1 MAEAFERHIDK
12 DAVEKATRELLIAL
26 GDNPEREGL
35 VETPKRVAKFF
46 DEVMQGML
54 YTNHEIA
61 QLYNK
66 TFVSS
71 SDGLVVEKDIPIF
84 SWCEHHI
91 ALMYDMNV
99 SIAYLPHGR
108 VIGLSKM
115 ARVAEMCGHRLQL
128 QERLTQDIYDVMSE
142 ILGNQD
148 VAVFVTGKHSCM
160 TARGIKKPNAF
171 TTTNVLGGAF
181 KTNPTLRAEVIA
193 ALK

>member
-1 MAEAFERHIDK
+1 MDDRHIDK
-12 DAVEKATRELLIAL
+12 DRVERATRELIVAL
-26 GDNPEREGL
+26 YDDPTREGL

-61 QLYNK
+61 EMYGK
-66 TFVSS
+66 TFLSD

-91 ALMYDMNV
+91 ALMYDMHV
-99 SIAYLPHGR
+99 GIAYIPHGR

-115 ARVAEMCGHRLQL
+115 ARVAEMCGHRLQI
-128 QERLTQDIYDVMSE
+128 QERLTQDIYDVMRE
-142 ILGNQD
+142 ILQNED

-160 TARGIKKPNAF
+160 TARGIKKPDSY
-171 TTTNVLGGAF
+171 TTTNVLGGSF
-181 KTNPTLRAEVIA
+181 KTNPTLRQEVLL
-193 ALK
+193 ALR